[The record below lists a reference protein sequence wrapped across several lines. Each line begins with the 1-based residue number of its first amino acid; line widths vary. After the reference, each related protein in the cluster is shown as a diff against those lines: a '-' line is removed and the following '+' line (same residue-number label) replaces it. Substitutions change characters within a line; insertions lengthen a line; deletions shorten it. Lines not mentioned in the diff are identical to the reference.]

1 MKEEAPNSIV
11 VDALKTSQYRKILSG
26 EILDNRYYDNF
37 FVDADGMEIGM
48 TYHYVSEDSQ
58 VVERG
63 WITAPFEMDEIM
75 QYKTDSD
82 FWNLVQTNN

>member
-37 FVDADGMEIGM
+37 FVDKDGIEIGM
-48 TYHYVSEDSQ
+48 TYHYRDDEQ
-58 VVERG
+58 QKEERG
-63 WITAPFEMDEIM
+63 WITAPFTMEEIKA
-75 QYKTDSD
+75 YKTDSD
-82 FWNLVQTNN
+82 FWNLCTN